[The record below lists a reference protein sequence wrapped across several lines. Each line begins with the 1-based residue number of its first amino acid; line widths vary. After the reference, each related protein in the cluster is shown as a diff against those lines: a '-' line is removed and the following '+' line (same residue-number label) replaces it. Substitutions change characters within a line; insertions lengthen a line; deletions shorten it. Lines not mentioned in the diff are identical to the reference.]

1 MWEDVLKSGKRLTMG
16 DIRKVYD
23 ALSSEPKTLQEIAN
37 YMGVHFKTVK
47 GAMKKILIRDDLYP
61 GVMKKEVGIQS
72 PGKSFE
78 RIKYAYYIGESK

>member
-1 MWEDVLKSGKRLTMG
+1 
-16 DIRKVYD
+16 
-23 ALSSEPKTLQEIAN
+23 
-37 YMGVHFKTVK
+37 MGVHFNTVK
-47 GAMKKILIRDDLYP
+47 GAMKKILIRDHLYP